1 MRKKKALLNALI
13 NIFGFIITF
22 IPSLIVRKIFINT
35 LGSEMLGLNSLFT
48 NIIGWLSIVE
58 MGVGSAIVYSLYK
71 PFADND
77 KKKINAYIRFYG
89 KFYRSIGFI
98 VLAGGLLISP
108 FLSFFIKDEVDLKVA
123 TIGFV
128 LFLFNTFITYL
139 FSHRLCILNVAQ
151 EAYKIT
157 IGTTISKLVI
167 FGLQFILF
175 MFYPNFLLYI
185 AIQLVVNLIYY
196 IVINSY
202 VTKNYSWLDRDKEE
216 IQEAEK
222 KSLLKNIKAMFMHK
236 IGEVVVF
243 STDNL
248 VISKFIGLT
257 VAATYTNYQM
267 IIMAI
272 QTLISTAVNGIT
284 ASIGSLLTTGDK
296 EHAYNIHKNLFFLN
310 FWITSFVVISLF
322 NTLNQ
327 FIVLWLGEENLLD
340 PLTFVLILINVFIT
354 LMRSSVERFKEGGGN
369 FYRDRYAPIC
379 EAVINLVASI
389 ILVHYIGLPGVF
401 IGTLISNLTVIFW
414 TQPYIVYRYI
424 FNKKLSTYFIMYFK
438 YLLLGTIPLVI
449 TSFIT
454 NSFKY
459 NYTISSF
466 IINCLI
472 NIVVINSIYLVMFF
486 KKEEFKYYLD
496 MAKVIIKK

>member
-1 MRKKKALLNALI
+1 
-13 NIFGFIITF
+13 
-22 IPSLIVRKIFINT
+22 
-35 LGSEMLGLNSLFT
+35 MLGLNSLFT
-48 NIIGWLSIVE
+48 NIIGWLSVVE

-71 PFADND
+71 PFADKD
-77 KKKINAYIRFYG
+77 TKKINAYIRFYG
-89 KFYRSIGFI
+89 KFYRSIGGI
-98 VLAGGLLISP
+98 VLAGGLLIAP
-108 FLSFFIKDEVDLKVA
+108 FLRYFIKDEVDMKIA
-123 TIGFV
+123 TIGFI
-128 LFLFNTFITYL
+128 LFLLNSFITYL

-167 FGLQFILF
+167 SGLQLVLFIY
-175 MFYPNFLLYI
+175 YPNFLLYI
-185 AIQLVVNLIYY
+185 AIQLVVNLIYF

-202 VTKNYSWLDRDKEE
+202 VSKNYSWLGKDKEE
-216 IQEAEK
+216 IEDTEK

-236 IGEVVVF
+236 IGAVVVF
-243 STDNL
+243 STDSL

-257 VAATYTNYQM
+257 VAASYTNYQM

-296 EHAYNIHKNLFFLN
+296 EHAYKIHKNLFFLN
-310 FWITSFVVISLF
+310 FWITSFVIISLF

-327 FIVLWLGEENLLD
+327 FIVLWVGAEYLLD
-340 PLTFVLILINVFIT
+340 TLTFVVILINVFIT

-389 ILVHYIGLPGVF
+389 ILVNYIGLPGVF
-401 IGTLISNLTVIFW
+401 IGTLISNIMVIFW

-424 FNKKLSTYFIMYFK
+424 FDKKLSAYFTMYFK
-438 YLLLGTIPLVI
+438 YLLLGTIPLLI

-454 NSFKY
+454 NSLKY
-459 NYTISSF
+459 DYTISSF
-466 IINCLI
+466 IANCLI
-472 NIVVINSIYLVMFF
+472 NIVVVNGLYLVIFF
-486 KKEEFKYYLD
+486 KKEEFKYYLT
-496 MAKVIIKK
+496 MIKEIIKK